1 MIDLQGKIAL
11 VTGASR
17 GFGRAVA
24 ERLAAQGAHVC
35 ALARTVGALEE
46 LDDRIKAAGGTATLI
61 PHDITDDEG
70 LARMGA
76 ALHERWGRVDLWL
89 HTAAYA
95 PPLSPA
101 EHIGA
106 KELDQALGTNL
117 RAYQR
122 LVRVMDPL
130 LRLAETPVALIAA
143 EGAMPAKFHG
153 LYGMTKA
160 AQSALTR
167 AWAVEAKGKITVAE
181 VVPPAMPTAVRGR
194 FYPGEDKSAL
204 TSPQTA
210 AERLVQQLGDIRPGA
225 RIAL

>member
-1 MIDLQGKIAL
+1 MTDLQEKIAL

-24 ERLAAQGAHVC
+24 ERLAARGVHVC

-46 LDDRIKAAGGTATLI
+46 LDDRIKRSGGTATLI
-61 PHDITDDEG
+61 PLDITDEDG
-70 LARMGA
+70 LSRMGA
-76 ALHERWGRVDLWL
+76 ALHQRWGHVDIWV

-101 EHIGA
+101 EHIGG
-106 KELDQALGTNL
+106 KELDQALGTNI
-117 RAYQR
+117 RAFQR
-122 LVRVMDPL
+122 LIRMVDPL
-130 LRLAETPVALIAA
+130 LRLAEAPMALIAA

-153 LYGMTKA
+153 LYAMTKA

-167 AWAVEAKGKITVAE
+167 AWAVEARGRIAVAE
-181 VVPPAMPTAVRGR
+181 VVPPAMPTALRGR
-194 FYPGEDKSAL
+194 FYPGEDKTRLA
-204 TSPQTA
+204 SPDDA
-210 AERLVQQLGDIRPGA
+210 ADRLMAQLGEVAPGV

>member
-1 MIDLQGKIAL
+1 MIDMQGKIAL

-17 GFGRAVA
+17 GFGRAMA
-24 ERLAAQGAHVC
+24 ERLAVEGAHVC

-46 LDDRIKAAGGTATLI
+46 LDDRIKAADGAATLI
-61 PHDITDDEG
+61 PHDITDEDG

-76 ALHERWGRVDLWL
+76 ALHQRWGRVDLWL

-101 EHIGA
+101 EHIGT

-117 RAYQR
+117 RAFQR
-122 LVRVMDPL
+122 LIRVVDPL
-130 LRLAETPVALIAA
+130 LRLAEAPLALIAA

-153 LYGMTKA
+153 LYAMTKA

-167 AWAVEAKGKITVAE
+167 AWAVEAKGKIAIAE
-181 VVPPAMPTAVRGR
+181 VVPPAMPTALRGR
-194 FYPGEDKSAL
+194 FYPGEDKTAL
-204 TSPQTA
+204 TAPEEA
-210 AERLVQQLGDIRPGA
+210 ADRLMAQLGDIAPGA